1 MTLTGT
7 QKDVR
12 RALLGRLI
20 DHAPLF
26 PPASLPLEEALED
39 HRHARSSTESWM
51 VARFVCPA
59 SRLDEIEG
67 EPLALSVVVDVPTES
82 LRLDERVEAVE
93 GRGDPAELAGLAPEA
108 YVELPPDERLEQ
120 RIAEVRAAGARAKV
134 RCGPE
139 VPSTGAL
146 AAFVR
151 SCRTQEVAFKATAGL
166 HHAIRT
172 GGQHGFVNLLAAAVF
187 GDEERALAE
196 DDPGAFGLGPTSFSW
211 RGREAGPEE
220 ISQIRRTLFTTIGSC
235 SFTEPV
241 EELRALGF
249 LPS

>member
-1 MTLTGT
+1 VTLAGT
-7 QKDVR
+7 PTDAQ

-26 PPASLPLEEALED
+26 PPASLPLEEALQD
-39 HRHARSSTESWM
+39 HRRALASDESWL

-67 EPLALSVVVDVPTES
+67 DPLRLSVVVDVRPE
-82 LRLDERVEAVE
+82 RLDERVEAVE
-93 GRGDPAELAGLAPEA
+93 GPGDPTDLVRLAPEA
-108 YVELPPDERLEQ
+108 YVEIQ
-120 RIAEVRAAGARAKV
+120 SASQVAEVASAGARAKI

-139 VPSTGAL
+139 FPPVEAL
-146 AAFVR
+146 AAFV
-151 SCRTQEVAFKATAGL
+151 SACRAAGVVFKATAGL
-166 HHAIRT
+166 HHAVRS
-172 GGQHGFVNLLAAAVF
+172 GGQHGFLNLLAATIF

-196 DDPGAFGLGPTSFSW
+196 VDREAFRLDGSFGW
-211 RGREAGPEE
+211 RDRCAGPEE
-220 ISQIRRTLFTTIGSC
+220 IFRARRELFASIGSC

-249 LPS
+249 L